1 METLNKKV
9 KAFTLAE
16 MLVVLVISGIVI
28 SLTMLI
34 LSLVQKQL
42 KIIQTNNNK
51 TTEIRLLERAL
62 WQDFNKHR
70 LFYNNTK
77 QQLNC
82 ISEIDTVRYI
92 FKTSYII
99 RNKDTLNIPIFKTT
113 TYLDGT
119 TTKNNNIDALE
130 LQLSKEIADKTIF
143 IYTNK
148 DASYYINNNGI

>member
-1 METLNKKV
+1 MKLLNKKV

-77 QQLNC
+77 QQLHC
-82 ISEIDTVRYI
+82 ISEIDTVLYT
-92 FKTSYII
+92 FKPSYII
-99 RNKDTLNIPIFKTT
+99 RNTDTLNVPIFKTI

-119 TTKNNNIDALE
+119 TTINNNIDAIE
-130 LQLSKEIADKTIF
+130 LQLSKEIANKTIF